1 MTQPE
6 RFPLVQTGTFGGRPD
21 LAPMLPVTLGSPH
34 GSVQATG
41 LLDSGATI
49 NVLPHDLGIQLGL
62 DWRQQ
67 QRYGI
72 QLTGN
77 LANYHA
83 RGVALDLVIG
93 PFPAVRQVFAWTQA
107 TNVPL
112 ILGRIHFF
120 LEFEVCFFRAKAY
133 FEVQPK
139 Q

>member
-1 MTQPE
+1 FVIISPSH
-6 RFPLVQTGTFGGRPD
+6 RPPYPSSFPPLLFFFH
-21 LAPMLPVTLGSPH
+21 LPANTATYPLSLHDALPISLGSPH

-112 ILGRIHFF
+112 ILGRINFF
-120 LEFEVCFFRAKAY
+120 
-133 FEVQPK
+133 
-139 Q
+139 